1 MYSSDF
7 ELLAVERAADMTRVI
22 MNGAAAVLLVL
33 IITVGSI
40 VRHKRAVRP
49 AGKHG
54 K

>member
-1 MYSSDF
+1 MRNKSLRSMA
-7 ELLAVERAADMTRVI
+7 E
-22 MNGAAAVLLVL
+22 AAVLLVL